1 MKLTDPVPFNEF
13 RERITFYATTETV
26 DTYGGA
32 TTAEVSLGSA
42 WAQVEKLSGGEQW
55 RAGGQATE
63 ADWTIR
69 TWYRSDIIVTPKCI
83 IKLGSRTWDITDV
96 IDVENKHQYLVIGC
110 KEREGA
116 I

>member
-1 MKLTDPVPFNEF
+1 MNAPVAYPTF
-13 RERITFYATTETV
+13 RERITFYSTTETV
-26 DTYGGA
+26 DTYGGV

-42 WAQVEKLSGGEQW
+42 WAAVEKLSGGEQW
-55 RAGGQATE
+55 RAGGQVTE
-63 ADWTIR
+63 ADYKITC
-69 TWYRSDIIVTPKCI
+69 WYNSSVVATPKCI

-96 IDVENKHQYLVIGC
+96 VDVENKHQYLVIAC